1 MAISDNGPQDGPST
15 ILLARSPLPCQ
26 LYHVDDIFNPL
37 NDAPPDPPPLSSST
51 KFITTMTT
59 AHTPSYL
66 TSSYQHTSAA
76 TSTVPIHGC
85 HYVSNYSFA
94 AQRSTSCQPLQADR
108 PLGTDPYSQTHNYD
122 FYDHHFHDEH
132 HPNPTTVVGS
142 AATLLGGR
150 RGRED
155 GDNCPLVEE
164 EQAATTSSSSSS
176 PTNTLRTF
184 GILFTIVCCLFSW
197 KWHQPLTH

>member
-1 MAISDNGPQDGPST
+1 MANADNGPQDGPST
-15 ILLARSPLPCQ
+15 IVLARSQLPCQ

-37 NDAPPDPPPLSSST
+37 NDAPPDPPPLSPSPR
-51 KFITTMTT
+51 FITNTIT

-76 TSTVPIHGC
+76 ASAVPIHGC
-85 HYVSNYSFA
+85 HYDSNYSFA
-94 AQRSTSCQPLQADR
+94 AQRSTSCKHVQTDR
-108 PLGTDPYSQTHNYD
+108 PFGTDPNSQTHNYD

-132 HPNPTTVVGS
+132 HPNPATVEGS

-155 GDNCPLVEE
+155 GDNCHLVE
-164 EQAATTSSSSSS
+164 EQAATTSSSS
-176 PTNTLRTF
+176 PTTTYRTF

-197 KWHQPLTH
+197 KWQQPLTH